1 MVLVFTG
8 SLASVVQVPH
18 RFSFMPFMPA
28 HLPSAWSAAGLM
40 AVKGIFSSAFR
51 FVCVLLDGER
61 KWKNSQMFR
70 CRRKEAVVQRENLM
84 VASFTPL
91 LWPKK
96 MVCRNKSQTISDI
109 HFSEEY
115 PCTPFLSPI
124 WKQTQ
129 DNKNKTKLSTLTVF
143 HAEDRTSFGGRSR
156 KTVLLGWGI

>member
-18 RFSFMPFMPA
+18 RFCFMPFMPA
-28 HLPSAWSAAGLM
+28 DLPSAWSAAGLTV
-40 AVKGIFSSAFR
+40 VKGIFSSAFR
-51 FVCVLLDGER
+51 FVCVLLDGAR
-61 KWKNSQMFR
+61 KRKNSQM
-70 CRRKEAVVQRENLM
+70 RKEAVVQREKNLT
-84 VASFTPL
+84 VPSFIQV

-115 PCTPFLSPI
+115 PHTLFLSPI

-129 DNKNKTKLSTLTVF
+129 DNKNKTKLRTLTVF
-143 HAEDRTSFGGRSR
+143 QAEDRTSFGGRSR